1 MAKNR
6 NRTTATAATSS
17 KASDNGGLVCV
28 ANTSA
33 RLLTINLPRNT
44 KGGTIIVNRVRLV
57 PGNNLVDKAVW
68 AEAEKL
74 EFTKN
79 HIAAGNIST
88 AAPDVKRAQ
97 DVSAKVED
105 EAQDDAPVDGEESVR
120 WQ

>member
-1 MAKNR
+1 MAKR

-44 KGGTIIVNRVRLV
+44 RGGTIIVNRVRLV

-74 EFTKN
+74 EFTKA
-79 HIAAGNIST
+79 HIEAGHISLTEAAVRRGK
-88 AAPDVKRAQ
+88 DVT
-97 DVSAKVED
+97 AKVED
-105 EAQDDAPVDGEESVR
+105 DSAKAEDGADAPVDGEE
-120 WQ
+120 